1 MRERYF
7 AFGEVKFTNN
17 FRKEVD
23 CVYCEVYLLDAPY
36 HIDRPF
42 DYLCDGS
49 VRPGH
54 IVKVPFG
61 RANNLRL
68 AAVVK
73 VKDSCEGE
81 GIKAV
86 HSVFDDRYS
95 LSPDMLELCLF
106 MKGHTL
112 CTFGEAMRCLIP
124 SGALQDIP
132 NVKIKKTC
140 VLIPSAE
147 EVDRLLSAT
156 GRAGIRSEGQRLI
169 INYLRN
175 IGSADVEL
183 LRDIPDV
190 TNANIYALRD
200 KGIIRIIES
209 ESIRNPYAEYAGR
222 IDRTPIELSPAQQV
236 AYEAIEA
243 DLLADGPRA
252 ALLFGV
258 TGSGKTKV
266 IMKAIDRTLEE
277 GKRVIMLVPEIA
289 LTPQTVN
296 IFCTRYGE
304 RVAVIHSS
312 LSQGERFDAWRRI
325 KRGEVDL
332 VIGTRSAIFAPLDNL
347 GMIVIDEEHE
357 HTYKSESDPKYHARD
372 IAAYRCGQSNALM
385 LLASATPSLESF
397 YKAKSGVYTLVPLRE
412 RYGGVKLPDAIIVDM
427 REELR
432 LGNTSPISDRLLKSL
447 NSVYENDRQAIL
459 FLNRRGYSTQISCKE
474 CGEVLDCPRCS
485 VSLTYHNGPGGG
497 RLLCHM
503 CGYGQPVPRECPSC
517 SADRLSFLGYGT
529 QKLEAELNKYI
540 PDMSVLRMDA
550 DTTGTKMSYDR
561 MLEDFRE
568 GRADILL
575 GTQMVAKGHDFPRV
589 TLVGVALA
597 DTSLHVSDF
606 RAAERTFSLL
616 TQVIGRAGRAGN
628 GGIAVIQ
635 TYAPKN
641 ECLRLACRQDYEEFY
656 EGEIAIRR
664 ELSYPPFCDIVYLTL
679 TSEDEEELMRE
690 SKRLSDTLL
699 EKLKGDIGKLPFV
712 VFGPFEAQVYK
723 VNEKYRMRMVIKCKL
738 NKQSR
743 GLFHQ
748 LLCEF
753 SSSRRV
759 SLSVDMN
766 PMTV

>member
-1 MRERYF
+1 M
-7 AFGEVKFTNN
+7 
-17 FRKEVD
+17 
-23 CVYCEVYLLDAPY
+23 YCEVYLFDAPY

-42 DYLCDGS
+42 DYLCEDDIRAGD
-49 VRPGH
+49 
-54 IVKVPFG
+54 IIKVPFG
-61 RANNLRL
+61 RANSLRL
-68 AAVVK
+68 AVVTR
-73 VKDSCEGE
+73 VKNACEGE
-81 GIKAV
+81 GIKSV
-86 HSVFDDRYS
+86 HSRLDTRYS
-95 LSPDMLELCLF
+95 LSEEMLGLCLF

-112 CTFGEAMRCLIP
+112 CSFGEAARSVIPPAALSDIP
-124 SGALQDIP
+124 S
-132 NVKIKKTC
+132 VKVKKTC
-140 VLIPSAE
+140 VLTLSPE
-147 EVDRLLSAT
+147 EADALLAAK
-156 GRAGIRSEGQRLI
+156 GRAGLRSEGQRLVVE
-169 INYLRN
+169 YLKS
-175 IGSADVEL
+175 IGSADIEL
-183 LRDIPDV
+183 IRATPGV
-190 TNANIYALRD
+190 SYANISALAD
-200 KGIIRIIES
+200 KGIIKIIQS
-209 ESIRNPYAEYAGR
+209 ESIRNPYAEYAR
-222 IDRTPIELSPAQQV
+222 IRDNSEIVLSSAQQT
-236 AYEAIEA
+236 AYDTIESELLSNEA
-243 DLLADGPRA
+243 RA

-266 IMKAIDRTLEE
+266 IMKAIDKTLSE
-277 GKRVIMLVPEIA
+277 GRRVIMLVPEIA

-296 IFCTRYGE
+296 IFCRRYGE

-332 VIGTRSAIFAPLDNL
+332 VIGTRSAIFAPLDNI

-372 IAAYRCGQSNALM
+372 IAAYRCGKNKALM

-397 YKAKSGVYTLVPLRE
+397 YKAKTGVYTLVPLRE
-412 RYGGVKLPDAIIVDM
+412 RYGGVRLPDAIIVDM

-447 NSVYENDRQAIL
+447 NSVYENEKQAIL

-474 CGEVLDCPRCS
+474 CGEVLSCPRCS
-485 VSLTYHNGPGGG
+485 VSLTYHNGKDGGK
-497 RLLCHM
+497 LLCHM
-503 CGYGQPVPRECPSC
+503 CGYSERVPKVCPSC
-517 SADRLSFLGYGT
+517 SADKLSFLGYGT

-568 GRADILL
+568 GRHDILL

-597 DTSLHVSDF
+597 DTSLYVSDF
-606 RAAERTFSLL
+606 RAAEKTFSLL
-616 TQVIGRAGRAGN
+616 TQVIGRAGRATD

-641 ECLRLACRQDYEEFY
+641 EVIRLACLQDYEKFY
-656 EGEIAIRR
+656 EGEIALRR
-664 ELSYPPFCDIVYLTL
+664 ELSYPPFCDIVNLTL
-679 TSEDEEELMRE
+679 TSEDEEELLRE
-690 SKRLSDTLL
+690 SKHLSDTLL
-699 EKLKGDIGKLPFV
+699 SKLSGELGKLPFI

-723 VNEKYRMRMVIKCKL
+723 INEKYRMRMVVKCKL

-743 GLFHQ
+743 GLFHE

-753 SSSRRV
+753 STSRKV
-759 SLSVDMN
+759 TLAVDMN

>member
-1 MRERYF
+1 M
-7 AFGEVKFTNN
+7 
-17 FRKEVD
+17 
-23 CVYCEVYLLDAPY
+23 YCEVYLFDAPY

-42 DYLCDGS
+42 DYLCGDDVAVGS
-49 VRPGH
+49 

-61 RANNLRL
+61 RSNKLRM

-73 VKDSCEGE
+73 LKESCDGDY
-81 GIKAV
+81 IKPV
-86 HSVFDDRYS
+86 HSVFDKSYS
-95 LSPDMLELCLF
+95 LSPDMISLCLF
-106 MKGHTL
+106 MKLHTL
-112 CTFGEAMRCLIP
+112 CSFGDAVRCLIP
-124 SGALQDIP
+124 AGALQDVP
-132 NVKIKKTC
+132 NVKVKKTC
-140 VLIPSAE
+140 VLTLSDE
-147 EVDRLLSAT
+147 EVDSLLSAK
-156 GRAGIRSEGQRLI
+156 GKAGIRSEGQRI
-169 INYLRN
+169 VVEYLRS
-175 IGSADVEL
+175 ITSADMEL
-183 LRDIPDV
+183 IRALPGV
-190 TNANIYALRD
+190 SYSNISALKD
-200 KGIIRIIES
+200 KGIIKILES
-209 ESIRNPYAEYAGR
+209 ESLRNPYAEYAR
-222 IDRTPIELSPAQQV
+222 KRDQAPIVLSDAQQR
-236 AYEAIEA
+236 AYDSIEA
-243 DLLADGPRA
+243 DLLCDEARA

-266 IMKAIDRTLEE
+266 IMKAIDRTLAE
-277 GKRVIMLVPEIA
+277 GKSVIMLVPEIA

-332 VIGTRSAIFAPLDNL
+332 VIGTRSAIFAPLDNI

-372 IAAYRCGQSNALM
+372 IAAFRCGQSKALM

-397 YKAKSGVYTLVPLRE
+397 YKAKSGVYNLVPLRE
-412 RYGGVKLPDAIIVDM
+412 RYGGVRLPDAIIVDM

-432 LGNTSPISDRLLKSL
+432 LGNTSPISDRLHKSL
-447 NSVYENDRQAIL
+447 SEVYENDKQAIL

-474 CGEVLDCPRCS
+474 CGEVLECPRCS
-485 VSLTYHNGPGGG
+485 VSLTYHNGAGGG
-497 RLLCHM
+497 KLLCHM
-503 CGYGQPVPRECPSC
+503 CGYTQSVPRECPSC
-517 SADRLSFLGYGT
+517 SADKLSFLGYGT
-529 QKLEAELNKYI
+529 QKLEAELNKYL

-550 DTTGTKMSYDR
+550 DTTGSKMSYDR
-561 MLEDFRE
+561 LLEDFRE

-606 RAAERTFSLL
+606 RAAEKTFSLL
-616 TQVIGRAGRAGN
+616 TQVIGRAGRATD

-635 TYAPKN
+635 TFSPKN
-641 ECLRLACRQDYEEFY
+641 ECLLLACQQDYEKFY
-656 EGEIAIRR
+656 EGEIALRR

-679 TSEDEEELMRE
+679 TSEDEALLARE
-690 SKRLSDTLL
+690 AKRLSDSVIG
-699 EKLKGDIGKLPFV
+699 KLKGEYSGLPFI

-743 GLFHQ
+743 LLFHD
-748 LLCEF
+748 LLCQF
-753 SSSRRV
+753 STVRNV
-759 SLSVDMN
+759 TLSVDMN